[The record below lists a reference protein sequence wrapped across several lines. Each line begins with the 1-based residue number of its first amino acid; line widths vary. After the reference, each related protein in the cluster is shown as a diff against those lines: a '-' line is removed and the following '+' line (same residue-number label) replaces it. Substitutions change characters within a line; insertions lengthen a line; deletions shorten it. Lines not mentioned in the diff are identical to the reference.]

1 MTSRARALRAL
12 VASALLLAL
21 PTCASLGGRGVSADD
36 ESAAFDVLE
45 PLVEARGVSGHERAV
60 RDVVRSQLLRMKP
73 EWSTE
78 IDPAGNLVLTLGSG
92 ERTLLFVAHMDEIGL
107 QVQAIRPDGLLEC
120 DKLGGLHDHLFQ
132 ATAIE
137 LVTTGGVLPGI
148 ALPPPPEVEAGAT
161 PRAPFLLDVGAR
173 NAEEAAAIGVAVG
186 DVATVPK
193 ELQRLGA
200 HRAAGRSN
208 DDRVGC
214 AALLLALER
223 IDIEHLD
230 RRLVFVWSVREETG
244 LDGADA
250 AARTLRPLPETVFA
264 VDTLVSSDSP
274 REDPRFAYVPLG
286 DGPVLRA
293 LDNSS
298 MTPRDALDR
307 VRKIARRHGLPLQTA
322 VMGGGNDGSRWVP
335 EGAIDCALAW
345 PQRNSHSRVET
356 MDLRDLV
363 GLAALV
369 AAVAQEY

>member
-1 MTSRARALRAL
+1 MTPRARALRPL
-12 VASALLLAL
+12 VASALLLSLA
-21 PTCASLGGRGVSADD
+21 CSSLGGRGVSADD
-36 ESAAFDVLE
+36 ERAAFEVLE

-60 RDVVRSQLLRMKP
+60 RDVVRSQLLRMNSA
-73 EWSTE
+73 WSTE
-78 IDPAGNLVLTLGSG
+78 IDLAGNLVLTLGSG

-107 QVQAIRPDGLLEC
+107 QVKAIRPDGLLEC

-148 ALPPPPEVEAGAT
+148 ALPPPPEVEEGAT

-173 NAEEAAAIGVAVG
+173 NAEEAAAVGVAVG

-193 ELQRLGA
+193 ELQRLGT

-223 IDIEHLD
+223 IDTEHLD

-250 AARTLRPLPETVFA
+250 AARTLRPVPETVFA

-298 MTPRDALDR
+298 MTPRDALER
-307 VRKIARRHGLPLQTA
+307 VRAIARGHGLPLQTA